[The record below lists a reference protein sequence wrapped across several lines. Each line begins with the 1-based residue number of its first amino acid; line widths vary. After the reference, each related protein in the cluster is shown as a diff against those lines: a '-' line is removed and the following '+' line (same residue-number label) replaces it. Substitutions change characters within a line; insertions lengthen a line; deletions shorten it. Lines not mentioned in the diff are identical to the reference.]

1 MVYELDLNKAI
12 KQASVFNA
20 NGNDDIRQI
29 KSVPERQILH
39 VLSHLWFLDFIQI
52 QTNHVCTDDIKV
64 ETE

>member
-1 MVYELDLNKAI
+1 MKLS
-12 KQASVFNA
+12 KQASIFNA
-20 NGNDDIRQI
+20 NGNDDIRLI
-29 KSVPERQILH
+29 KPVPERQILH